1 MQPKTAQ
8 LIDRGKGQ
16 LRPLGRITRDAHAQE
31 GPIKTRDSR
40 GSIEL
45 LTIRQIGD
53 IGPVLVF
60 FLLKKTNS

>member
-1 MQPKTAQ
+1 MGRPNS
-8 LIDRGKGQ
+8 I
-16 LRPLGRITRDAHAQE
+16 RPLGRITRDAHAQE

-53 IGPVLVF
+53 IGPVQVF
-60 FLLKKTNS
+60 HLLKKTNS